1 MNRDEN
7 SFEALDLTDEITIV
21 RPLPVFVSVY
31 SFIFKGLYRGE
42 AVSCDSYQPD
52 CLTLY
57 QVAIKVL
64 QCNGG
69 TLHAI
74 QRVR

>member
-1 MNRDEN
+1 MDRDDD
-7 SFEALDLTDEITIV
+7 SFKALDLTNEITIV
-21 RPLPVFVSVY
+21 RPLPVFVSAY
-31 SFIFKGLYRGE
+31 SFIFKGLYGQE
-42 AVSCDSYQPD
+42 AVSYDLSQPG
-52 CLTLY
+52 CLTMY